1 MEPLALPLTG
11 QGVFLLPSD
20 ANAPFAQWSTE
31 RVCAWLEDFGLA
43 QYVIFA
49 RQWVTSGHTLLT
61 ATPQDMEKV
70 RAEPEIRRFP
80 FFPKSMP
87 GKVNP
92 PTLPHASSTLNPHT
106 GEWREEARLPLLL
119 QIDPLTLCR
128 VPLPFRWNIYTHRA
142 SSEGQAAC

>member
-1 MEPLALPLTG
+1 MLCKAPY
-11 QGVFLLPSD
+11 FLKQKHVLLLLSSD

-70 RAEPEIRRFP
+70 RTGCEVELPYLP
-80 FFPKSMP
+80 P
-87 GKVNP
+87 GQCMGTSARVGDGLH
-92 PTLPHASSTLNPHT
+92 LPHTHRVN
-106 GEWREEARLPLLL
+106 REGRGSLLL
-119 QIDPLTLCR
+119 CKDLPPPLRTS
-128 VPLPFRWNIYTHRA
+128 P
-142 SSEGQAAC
+142 S

>member
-1 MEPLALPLTG
+1 MF
-11 QGVFLLPSD
+11 FLLPSD

-70 RAEPEIRRFP
+70 RAEPETRRFP

-87 GKVNP
+87 GEVTIP
-92 PTLPHASSTLNPHT
+92 PPHPALPHSSSTLNPHT
-106 GEWREEARLPLLL
+106 REWREEARLP
-119 QIDPLTLCR
+119 
-128 VPLPFRWNIYTHRA
+128 VSAN
-142 SSEGQAAC
+142 